1 MLTVSGLSVVYGGL
15 HALERVTLEVRAG
28 EFVTMV
34 GPNGAGKTTL
44 LKALSG
50 SVPATAGRIDYQ
62 GRDVGRLSAAGRAR
76 LGIAHVPEGRKVFPS
91 LTVLENLEMGSYRS
105 EAKRRRAESLEQVF
119 ALFPILRDRTGQLA
133 GALSGGQQQMLAL
146 GRGLMAQPDL
156 LLLDEPS
163 QGLAPRLVETIF
175 EAIAETRRQ
184 RRLTILLVEQ
194 RVVEAV
200 ELCDRAYVIETGRIV
215 LEGERD
221 TLLEDPRVQRAYL
234 GT

>member
-1 MLTVSGLSVVYGGL
+1 VLKVSGLSVVYGGL
-15 HALERVTLEVRAG
+15 HALERVSLEVRSG
-28 EFVTMV
+28 EFVTIV

-44 LKALSG
+44 LKAVSG
-50 SVPATAGRIDYQ
+50 AVPAAEGRIEYQ
-62 GRDVGRLSAAGRAR
+62 ARDIGRLSAATRAR
-76 LGIAHVPEGRKVFPS
+76 LGIGHVPEGRKVFPS
-91 LTVLENLEMGSYRS
+91 LTVLENLEMGSYRA
-105 EAKRRRAESLEQVF
+105 EAKRRRAEGLESVF

-175 EAIAETRRQ
+175 EAIAEMRRQ
-184 RRLTILLVEQ
+184 RSLTILLVEQ

-215 LEGERD
+215 LEGDKE

>member
-1 MLTVSGLSVVYGGL
+1 MLKVSGLSVVYGGL

-44 LKALSG
+44 LKAVSG
-50 SVPATAGRIDYQ
+50 AVPAVAGRIEYQ
-62 GRDVGRLSAAGRAR
+62 GRDVGRLSAAARAR
-76 LGIAHVPEGRKVFPS
+76 LGIGHVPEGRKVFPS

-105 EAKRRRAESLEQVF
+105 EAKRQRAESLEHVF
-119 ALFPILRDRTGQLA
+119 TLFPILRDRTGQLA

-175 EAIAETRRQ
+175 EAIAEMRRQ

-215 LEGERD
+215 LEGERE